1 MTGRSS
7 WSRKRDRSHRRRDSS
22 DSRGRRDHRD
32 GTPRDRRTRSP
43 ERDREARSFRRR
55 DRSRSDVRSRRR
67 RDGSYGSREGSRDGA
82 LGKIIVRL
90 NELEGR
96 LSSSI
101 VPPSTPTSRTALEC
115 HTPPPPPAA
124 KECTGAAP
132 VVTEG
137 SSGDTGAAKGDA
149 ADRIVGALSALLQTR
164 SSNFYISS
172 FDPSVHDFDSWCAEV
187 DRARLLNKWD
197 DGECLGRIGGCL
209 RGDAKSWL
217 HEWVTRE
224 RTWTNFK
231 SEFRSLCPPSVDIAS
246 ILFEVMCSNSN
257 KYVTYAEYA
266 RKSLLRLKIV
276 TGLSDE
282 LRTAI
287 IVRGITDPQ
296 VKAAATNAKLQSK
309 DLVEFLSAY
318 VKPKID
324 NIKIAPSNNS
334 VRSSQIRPSYPRRFS
349 RHFSRHITPRRRS
362 LATVNVRSLLEP
374 TGIARDDGKRP
385 DGMSLIP
392 WKMGRVLVWDAT
404 CSDTLAPSH
413 LHGTNNRA
421 GAACEAAEK
430 VKACKY
436 RVSMSS
442 SEGGCD
448 NKAFEGTAD
457 DGFQTI
463 DLRTTRLRDDG
474 TGRRQLPGPG
484 EDLDVPDGTVTVK
497 QRTLDCGWGLFR
509 PKWLQRFRT
518 AKWALFWLCWAGAI
532 QGMTYNLRDVTYSE
546 LSARIEASVWVKPL
560 PTEKHYKVTLSFD
573 GVVFLLV
580 TKVPGLQED
589 WVRVGK

>member
-7 WSRKRDRSHRRRDSS
+7 RSRKRDRSNRRRDSG
-22 DSRGRRDHRD
+22 DSRGRSNHYD
-32 GTPRDRRTRSP
+32 GTPRDRRIRSP
-43 ERDREARSFRRR
+43 ERYREARSPRRR
-55 DRSRSDVRSRRR
+55 DRSRSHVRSRRR
-67 RDGSYGSREGSRDGA
+67 RDSSYGSRDGSRDGA

-101 VPPSTPTSRTALEC
+101 VPPSTPTSRTVLEC

-124 KECTGAAP
+124 TGATP

-217 HEWVTRE
+217 HEWVTSE

-231 SEFRSLCPPSVDIAS
+231 LEFRSLCPPSVDIAS

-276 TGLSDE
+276 TGLSDD

-287 IVRGITDPQ
+287 IVRGITDPH

-318 VKPKID
+318 VKPKLD
-324 NIKIAPSNNS
+324 FNKNAPSNNS
-334 VRSSQIRPSYPRRFS
+334 ARSSQIRPSYPRK
-349 RHFSRHITPRRRS
+349 
-362 LATVNVRSLLEP
+362 
-374 TGIARDDGKRP
+374 RD
-385 DGMSLIP
+385 IP
-392 WKMGRVLVWDAT
+392 K
-404 CSDTLAPSH
+404 
-413 LHGTNNRA
+413 
-421 GAACEAAEK
+421 
-430 VKACKY
+430 
-436 RVSMSS
+436 
-442 SEGGCD
+442 
-448 NKAFEGTAD
+448 FEGTCFTCGSKEHRKWNCPKKSKNDSLITKAPS
-457 DGFQTI
+457 TN
-463 DLRTTRLRDDG
+463 TPASSS
-474 TGRRQLPGPG
+474 LPSRSNLQCTFCKRSGH
-484 EDLDVPDGTVTVK
+484 DVDACFAK
-497 QRTLDCGWGLFR
+497 QRSIQN
-509 PKWLQRFRT
+509 KT
-518 AKWALFWLCWAGAI
+518 AG
-532 QGMTYNLRDVTYSE
+532 
-546 LSARIEASVWVKPL
+546 SVNFCLEVNPDQI
-560 PTEKHYKVTLSFD
+560 T
-573 GVVFLLV
+573 
-580 TKVPGLQED
+580 
-589 WVRVGK
+589 